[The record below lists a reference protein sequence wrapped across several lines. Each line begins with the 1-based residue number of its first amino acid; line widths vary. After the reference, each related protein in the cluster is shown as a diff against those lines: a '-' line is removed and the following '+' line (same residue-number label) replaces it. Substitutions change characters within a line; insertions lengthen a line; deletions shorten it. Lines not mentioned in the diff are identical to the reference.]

1 MKSTTLL
8 AGALIAALAVPA
20 LTSCQSDENRLARS
34 ITGEWASAPDTMTD
48 AQAVTASLT
57 DNWYFYPDSATQGGA
72 KNPAGP
78 LALNTLIS
86 MNTQIVSE
94 GSAIEPLTLS
104 ASAIATVRGVWTAV
118 DDDEISVVLDPS
130 TITVSVDPDQIAS
143 NGSPLS
149 SADVHI
155 DSIRPAIQRN
165 LEASLQGMMQQRY
178 AGIRLLDDVKV
189 KGNTLRYEIGDR
201 KYVLT
206 RTEENLGN

>member
-8 AGALIAALAVPA
+8 AGVLLAAIAAPA
-20 LTSCQSDENRLARS
+20 LSSCQSDEKRLAS
-34 ITGEWASAPDTMTD
+34 AITGEWASTPDTMTD
-48 AQAVTASLT
+48 SQAVTATLT
-57 DNWYFYPDSATQGGA
+57 DNWYFYPDTATQTDS
-72 KNPAGP
+72 KYPAGP
-78 LALNTLIS
+78 MTVSTLIS

-94 GSAIEPLTLS
+94 GSMIEPLSLS
-104 ASAIATVRGVWTAV
+104 ASAIATVKGTWNAV
-118 DDDEISVVLDPS
+118 DDDELSVMLDPA

-143 NGSPLS
+143 NGSPLTS
-149 SADVHI
+149 DDVHI

-165 LEASLQGMMQQRY
+165 LEASLRGMLEQRY
-178 AGIRLLDDVKV
+178 ASIRLLDDVKV